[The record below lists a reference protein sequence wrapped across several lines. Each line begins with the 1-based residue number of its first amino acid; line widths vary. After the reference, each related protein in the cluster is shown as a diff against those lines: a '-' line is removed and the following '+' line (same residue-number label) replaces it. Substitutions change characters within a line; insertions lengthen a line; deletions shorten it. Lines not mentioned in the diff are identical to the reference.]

1 MKMFIVVYND
11 AIDETLINTF
21 KDARITGYTK
31 WRETLG
37 EGAESEPKLGT
48 HFWPGRNNVLAV
60 VLEDERV
67 PAISDIIK
75 KLKARYP
82 KTGIRSFIL
91 QVEETI

>member
-11 AIDETLINTF
+11 AIDETLVSAF
-21 KDARITGYTK
+21 KEADIAGYTK

-37 EGAESEPKLGT
+37 EGEESEPKLGT

-60 VLEDERV
+60 VLDDERV
-67 PAISDIIK
+67 PVLSDIIK
-75 KLKARYP
+75 KLKTRYP

-91 QVEETI
+91 QVEDTI